1 MVRHLVAC
9 AAMIAVSATAGW
21 IARGPAPSPAAAAA
35 TPVIVSKPPIAVASE
50 REEMSRRS
58 ESGRVREHA
67 RPPVEAT
74 VACTPP
80 PAPAD
85 LAQTMHAIE
94 RGSEEQRFDGLMK
107 ARSAGMLVDERTL
120 KTLYETDA
128 SERVRTAAFESF
140 LEWRTDSPAALR
152 EALESALYVPSVAVQ
167 RTAKQRLDELLEMER
182 SDALAPQGVP

>member
-1 MVRHLVAC
+1 MVRYRPVAC

-21 IARGPAPSPAAAAA
+21 IARGPAPSPAPAAA
-35 TPVIVSKPPIAVASE
+35 TPLVISKRPIADVE
-50 REEMSRRS
+50 VVSRVK
-58 ESGRVREHA
+58 EQA
-67 RPPVEAT
+67 RPATPAAVEEK

-80 PAPAD
+80 PAPPD
-85 LAQTMHAIE
+85 LARTMHAIE
-94 RGSEEQRFDGLMK
+94 RGSEDERFDGLMK

-152 EALESALYVPSVAVQ
+152 EALESALYVPSAAVQ
-167 RTAKQRLDELLEMER
+167 RAAKQRLDELLEMER
-182 SDALAPQGVP
+182 SDALVPQGVP